1 MQFQHGKY
9 EKTENASLILT
20 PFGVDGRQLLSDPCN
35 SASSTY
41 TRYIQ
46 KEIFKVH
53 LLNQITQHRAARAAA
68 DLFLFFDTT
77 EV

>member
-1 MQFQHGKY
+1 MQFQHGKF

-41 TRYIQ
+41 TRYVQ
-46 KEIFKVH
+46 KETFKVD
-53 LLNQITQHRAARAAA
+53 LLNQ
-68 DLFLFFDTT
+68 LP
-77 EV
+77 